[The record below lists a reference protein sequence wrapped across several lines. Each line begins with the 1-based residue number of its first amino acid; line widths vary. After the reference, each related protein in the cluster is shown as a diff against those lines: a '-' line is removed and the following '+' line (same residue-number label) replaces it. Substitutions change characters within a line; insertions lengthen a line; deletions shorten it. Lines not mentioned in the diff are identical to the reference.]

1 MFSTASS
8 LVLLSLTSSILAKTD
23 LAGCTSSDVVA
34 NGGASILWYV
44 PDTGEVCSFLDCG
57 GGRAPPKTNVPGC
70 PGYVGTAAYAPS
82 FLPSFGGTLTAS
94 GLVPTSGI
102 LTDSSIPF
110 PVSTL
115 VPIASGTP
123 STQLSDTTTTLGAVG
138 SGSNATPSLIT
149 SALLYDTAVAS
160 SRVTNQLTFTSSAP
174 TAVVT
179 NAADNTRNGR
189 EYVVAFVGA
198 VAGLAML

>member
-1 MFSTASS
+1 
-8 LVLLSLTSSILAKTD
+8 
-23 LAGCTSSDVVA
+23 
-34 NGGASILWYV
+34 
-44 PDTGEVCSFLDCG
+44 
-57 GGRAPPKTNVPGC
+57 
-70 PGYVGTAAYAPS
+70 
-82 FLPSFGGTLTAS
+82 
-94 GLVPTSGI
+94 
-102 LTDSSIPF
+102 
-110 PVSTL
+110 
-115 VPIASGTP
+115 
-123 STQLSDTTTTLGAVG
+123 VG

-179 NAADNTRNGR
+179 NAAVNTRNGR